1 MQQSNQESKITAL
14 YCRLSQEDE
23 NAGESN
29 SIENQKSF
37 LTKYAAENGFIN
49 TQFFVDDGYSGV
61 SFNRPAFQEM
71 LNLMKQKKLG
81 TIITK
86 DLSRLGRNYIEVGN
100 YTETIFPRN
109 NVRYIAVNDSFDTQ
123 YNNYGNELAPIK
135 NLFNEWFAKDTSK
148 KIRAI
153 IKVKAASGA
162 MVCTHTPYGYLKDKE
177 SGRLVI
183 NPETAPVVKKIFQL
197 CASGIGPT
205 NIANRLRAEKVLRP
219 SAYRYHKDGT
229 FTIRED
235 DPHRYDW
242 ASRSITDML
251 RNEVY
256 LGHTINLKT
265 TTVSFKDK
273 RKKILPESEWYRFE
287 NTHEAIVDKDTW
299 DIVQRVREQRHRTT
313 KSGILNKYSGL
324 LFCGDCGSRMT
335 FRCSTTWK
343 TSDYNFICSLYRK
356 HFGTEYC
363 TSHRIRECVLDEIVL
378 EEINQAIYHAMK
390 NKQRFVERIAAMEL
404 KTHRKEANE
413 KAAEL
418 KRISERSEELNRIF
432 RQLYEDKVLRRID
445 AVQYQLL
452 SDGYTKELN
461 EIKSRIP
468 LLKNEL
474 RQFQQTSSNINKFV
488 ELANKY
494 VHITKLTPEVI
505 RTFISKIVI
514 HQTPEGSAAKYRI
527 EIFFTH
533 LGSLQEERANEQ
545 AA

>member
-1 MQQSNQESKITAL
+1 
-14 YCRLSQEDE
+14 
-23 NAGESN
+23 
-29 SIENQKSF
+29 
-37 LTKYAAENGFIN
+37 
-49 TQFFVDDGYSGV
+49 
-61 SFNRPAFQEM
+61 
-71 LNLMKQKKLG
+71 
-81 TIITK
+81 
-86 DLSRLGRNYIEVGN
+86 
-100 YTETIFPRN
+100 
-109 NVRYIAVNDSFDTQ
+109 
-123 YNNYGNELAPIK
+123 
-135 NLFNEWFAKDTSK
+135 
-148 KIRAI
+148 
-153 IKVKAASGA
+153 
-162 MVCTHTPYGYLKDKE
+162 
-177 SGRLVI
+177 
-183 NPETAPVVKKIFQL
+183 
-197 CASGIGPT
+197 
-205 NIANRLRAEKVLRP
+205 
-219 SAYRYHKDGT
+219 
-229 FTIRED
+229 
-235 DPHRYDW
+235 
-242 ASRSITDML
+242 ML

-256 LGHTINLKT
+256 LGHTINCKT

-390 NKQRFVERIAAMEL
+390 NKQRFVERIAEMEL

-432 RQLYEDKVLRRID
+432 RQLYEDKVLGRID
-445 AVQYQLL
+445 AVQYQFL

>member
-1 MQQSNQESKITAL
+1 VQQSNQESKITAL

-61 SFNRPAFQEM
+61 SFNRPAFQEI

-109 NVRYIAVNDSFDTQ
+109 TVRYIAVNDSFDTQ

-378 EEINQAIYHAMK
+378 EEINQAIYHAMQ
-390 NKQRFVERIAAMEL
+390 NKQRFVERIAEMEL

-432 RQLYEDKVLRRID
+432 RQLYEDKVLGRID
-445 AVQYQLL
+445 AVQYQFL

-468 LLKNEL
+468 LLENEL

-505 RTFISKIVI
+505 RIFISKIVI

>member
-1 MQQSNQESKITAL
+1 MHKSNQESKITAL

-81 TIITK
+81 TVITK

-109 NVRYIAVNDSFDTQ
+109 NVRCIAVNDSFDTQ

-162 MVCTHTPYGYLKDKE
+162 MVGTHIPYGYLKDRGTGK
-177 SGRLVI
+177 LII
-183 NPETAPVVKKIFQL
+183 NPETAPTVKRIFQL

-205 NIANRLRAEKVLRP
+205 NIANRLRTENVLRP

-229 FTIRED
+229 YSINSD
-235 DPHRYDW
+235 DPNRYNW

-256 LGHTINLKT
+256 LGHTINCKT

-287 NTHEAIVDKDTW
+287 NTHEAIIDKDTW

-313 KSGILNKYSGL
+313 KSGIVNKYSGL
-324 LFCGDCGSRMT
+324 LFCGDCGSSMT

-343 TSDYNFICSLYRK
+343 TSEYNFICSLYRK

-404 KTHRKEANE
+404 KSHRKEANE

-418 KRISERSEELNRIF
+418 KRIKERSEELNKIY
-432 RQLYEDKVLRRID
+432 RQLYEDKVLGRID

-452 SDGYTKELN
+452 SDSYTKELN
-461 EIKSRIP
+461 DIKSRIP
-468 LLKNEL
+468 LLEKEL
-474 RQFQQTSSNINKFV
+474 GKIQQTRSNISKFV

-494 VHITKLTPEVI
+494 VHISELTPEVI

-514 HQTPEGSAAKYRI
+514 HQNPEGSAAKYRI

-533 LGSLQEERANEQ
+533 LGSLQEEKAKGQ

>member
-1 MQQSNQESKITAL
+1 
-14 YCRLSQEDE
+14 
-23 NAGESN
+23 
-29 SIENQKSF
+29 
-37 LTKYAAENGFIN
+37 
-49 TQFFVDDGYSGV
+49 
-61 SFNRPAFQEM
+61 
-71 LNLMKQKKLG
+71 
-81 TIITK
+81 
-86 DLSRLGRNYIEVGN
+86 
-100 YTETIFPRN
+100 
-109 NVRYIAVNDSFDTQ
+109 
-123 YNNYGNELAPIK
+123 
-135 NLFNEWFAKDTSK
+135 
-148 KIRAI
+148 
-153 IKVKAASGA
+153 
-162 MVCTHTPYGYLKDKE
+162 
-177 SGRLVI
+177 
-183 NPETAPVVKKIFQL
+183 
-197 CASGIGPT
+197 
-205 NIANRLRAEKVLRP
+205 
-219 SAYRYHKDGT
+219 
-229 FTIRED
+229 
-235 DPHRYDW
+235 
-242 ASRSITDML
+242 ML

-287 NTHEAIVDKDTW
+287 NTHEAIIDKDTW

-335 FRCSTTWK
+335 FRCSTPWK
-343 TSDYNFICSLYRK
+343 TSDYTFICSLYRK

-390 NKQRFVERIAAMEL
+390 NKQRFVERIAEIEL

-432 RQLYEDKVLRRID
+432 RQLYEDKVLGRID

-468 LLKNEL
+468 FLENEL
-474 RQFQQTSSNINKFV
+474 RQIQQTSSNINKFV
-488 ELANKY
+488 ALANKY
-494 VHITKLTPEVI
+494 VHITELTPEVI
-505 RTFISKIVI
+505 RTFISKIII

-533 LGSLQEERANEQ
+533 LGSLQEEKANEQ

>member
-61 SFNRPAFQEM
+61 SFNRPAFQKM

-153 IKVKAASGA
+153 IKVKAASGV

-229 FTIRED
+229 FSINND
-235 DPHRYDW
+235 DPNRFNW

-324 LFCGDCGSRMT
+324 LFCGDCGSCMT

-390 NKQRFVERIAAMEL
+390 NKQRFVERIAEMEL

-432 RQLYEDKVLRRID
+432 RQLYEDKVLGRID
-445 AVQYQLL
+445 AVQYQFL

>member
-61 SFNRPAFQEM
+61 SFNRPAFQEI

-378 EEINQAIYHAMK
+378 EEINQAIYHAMQ
-390 NKQRFVERIAAMEL
+390 NKQRFVERIAEMEL

-432 RQLYEDKVLRRID
+432 RQLYEDKVLGRID
-445 AVQYQLL
+445 AVQYQFL

-468 LLKNEL
+468 LLENEL

-505 RTFISKIVI
+505 RIFISKIVI

>member
-1 MQQSNQESKITAL
+1 VQQSNQESKITAL

-61 SFNRPAFQEM
+61 SFNRPAFQEI

-378 EEINQAIYHAMK
+378 EEINQAIYHAMQ
-390 NKQRFVERIAAMEL
+390 NKQRFVERIAEMEL

-432 RQLYEDKVLRRID
+432 RQLYEDKVLGRID
-445 AVQYQLL
+445 AVQYQFL

-468 LLKNEL
+468 LLENEL

-505 RTFISKIVI
+505 RIFISKIVI